1 MYFARPQVQDLLR
14 SPRIAKEFLRLPRA
28 HSRCI
33 LNRLVPV
40 QRAVWRDFVH
50 PPTLQDVYHA
60 RQIVYRYLAP
70 TPLIRSAAMSEAL
83 GCEVYLKLETATPI
97 GAFKVRGG
105 LNLLAQLPEAERAR
119 GVITASTGN
128 HGQSIAYAAKTFGVP
143 AVIAAP
149 RGANPDKVA
158 AMRRL
163 GAEVVLIGR
172 DFDESRE
179 WAQQEAQLKGYRY
192 VHPANEPLLVAGV
205 GTASLEI
212 MEALPDVDAI
222 LVPIGGGSGASSHC
236 IVAKGLNPHV
246 RVIGVQ
252 AEKAPALY
260 LSWKAG
266 RKVETP
272 EAATWAEG
280 VATRTPFDLTF
291 DILRERIDDIVL
303 VSEEEMRQG
312 VIFLLEAAHQLA
324 EAAGAAPAAAARK
337 IGDTLRGQKVVL
349 IVSGANITRE
359 QLTRVLTD
367 PAGW

>member
-1 MYFARPQVQDLLR
+1 VQ
-14 SPRIAKEFLRLPRA
+14 
-28 HSRCI
+28 
-33 LNRLVPV
+33 
-40 QRAVWRDFVH
+40 
-50 PPTLQDVYHA
+50 PPTLQDVYRA
-60 RQIVYRYLAP
+60 RQVVYRYLAP

-83 GCEVYLKLETATPI
+83 ECEVHLKLETATPI

-105 LNLLAQLPEAERAR
+105 LNLLSQLPDSERAQ

-128 HGQSIAYAAKTFGVP
+128 HGQSIAYAAKAFGVR

-149 RGANPDKVA
+149 AGANPDKVA

-163 GAEVVLIGR
+163 GAEVVLTGL

-179 WAQQEAQLKGYRY
+179 WAQEESRLKGYRY
-192 VHPANEPLLVAGV
+192 VHPANEPLLIAGV

-212 MEALPDVDAI
+212 MEALPDADAI

-236 IVAKGLNPHV
+236 IVAKSLNPSV
-246 RVIGVQ
+246 QVIGVQ

-280 VATRTPFDLTF
+280 VATRTPFDLPF
-291 DILRERIDDIVL
+291 GILRERIDDIVL

-337 IGDTLRGQKVVL
+337 IADRLRGKKVVL
-349 IVSGANITRE
+349 IVSGANITKE
-359 QLTRVLTD
+359 QMTRVLTD
-367 PAGW
+367 PQTW

>member
-1 MYFARPQVQDLLR
+1 LQ
-14 SPRIAKEFLRLPRA
+14 
-28 HSRCI
+28 
-33 LNRLVPV
+33 
-40 QRAVWRDFVH
+40 
-50 PPTLQDVYHA
+50 PPTLQDVYRA
-60 RQIVYRYLAP
+60 RQVVYRYLAP

-83 GCEVYLKLETATPI
+83 GCEIHLKLETATPI

-105 LNLLAQLPEAERAR
+105 LNFLAQLPAAERMQ

-128 HGQSIAYAAKTFGVP
+128 HGQSIAYAARTFGVR

-149 RGANPDKVA
+149 EGANPDKVA

-163 GAEVVLIGR
+163 GADVVLTGR
-172 DFDESRE
+172 DFDESCG
-179 WAQQEAQLKGYRY
+179 WAQAEARLKGYRY
-192 VHPANEPLLVAGV
+192 VHPADEPLLIAGV

-236 IVAKGLNPHV
+236 LVAKALSPRV
-246 RVIGVQ
+246 QVIGVQ
-252 AEKAPALY
+252 AEKSPALY

-280 VATRTPFDLTF
+280 VATRTPFDLPF
-291 DILRERIDDIVL
+291 EILRERLDDIVL

-337 IGDTLRGQKVVL
+337 IQDRLQGQKVVL
-349 IVSGANITRE
+349 IVSGANITRD

-367 PAGW
+367 PLAW